1 MGVARLGIVC
11 KRGSV
16 TARRLAGEMAAWC
29 SGRGIATDLDEVAA
43 GQDAVVVLGG
53 DGTLL
58 HVAEQASAL
67 GVPVLGVNLGGLGFL
82 TEVAADGWQAA
93 LAAMVAGRLQVEE
106 RMMIRARLVSGAAS
120 SAWVPALNDVVL
132 SKGNADRLV
141 RLNVWFGDEFVAC
154 YRADGL
160 VFATPTGSTAYN
172 LSAGGP
178 IVHPGVRAVTVT
190 PICPFMLESR
200 PILLPAG
207 RPLLTRLEKG
217 EPAADVKVMVDG
229 RLAWSFGEADRLEVT
244 VAPRPLRLVCG
255 PVQGYF
261 EILRTKLN
269 WGGQPPANM
278 A

>member
-1 MGVARLGIVC
+1 MSVRRLGIVC
-11 KRGSV
+11 KRDS
-16 TARRLAGEMAAWC
+16 AKAQALAGEVSAWC
-29 SGRGIATDLDEVAA
+29 AGQGIATNLDEVAA
-43 GQDAVVVLGG
+43 GQDAVIILGG

-67 GVPVLGVNLGGLGFL
+67 GIPVLGVNLGGLGFL
-82 TEVAADGWQAA
+82 TEVAADGWRDA
-93 LAAMVAGRLQVEE
+93 LAALVAGRLQVEE
-106 RMMIRARLVSGAAS
+106 RMMVRARLHGEGGA
-120 SAWVPALNDVVL
+120 SAWALALNDVVL

-141 RLNVWFGDEFVAC
+141 RLNVWHGDEFVAS

-178 IVHPGVRAVTVT
+178 IVHPGVRSVTVT

-200 PILLPAG
+200 PILLPAD
-207 RPLLTRLEKG
+207 RPLFTQLEKR
-217 EPAADVKVMVDG
+217 EAAADVKVMVDG
-229 RLAWSFGEADRLEVT
+229 RFTWAVGEADRLEIT
-244 VAPRPLRLVCG
+244 AAPQPLRLVCG

-269 WGGQPPANM
+269 WGGRAPCRG
-278 A
+278 